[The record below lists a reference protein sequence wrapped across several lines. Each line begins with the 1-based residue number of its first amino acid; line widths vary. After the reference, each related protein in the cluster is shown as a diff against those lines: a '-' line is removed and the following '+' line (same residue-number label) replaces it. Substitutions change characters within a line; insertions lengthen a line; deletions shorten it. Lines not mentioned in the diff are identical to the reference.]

1 MASLIPCAAC
11 SRHIRHHER
20 QCPFCGAERT
30 PTARPRREGVMS
42 REATRATLI
51 ALGLT
56 VAGPA
61 CGGREA
67 ESDRS
72 NGPYIVPYGLPPTP
86 EAGAGGGGAGGD
98 SGDSGDSG
106 DGGASGSGGE
116 GGDGAIIPPYGA
128 MPEPDG
134 GSGGAADTP
143 DSGTPPDA
151 GSGDAGTSET
161 PDAAR

>member
-1 MASLIPCAAC
+1 MASLLPCAAC

-56 VAGPA
+56 VAGTA
-61 CGGREA
+61 CGDREA
-67 ESDRS
+67 ESGRS

-86 EAGAGGGGAGGD
+86 EGGAGGAGAGGDA
-98 SGDSGDSG
+98 G
-106 DGGASGSGGE
+106 DGGASESGGE
-116 GGDGAIIPPYGA
+116 GGSAATVPPYGA

-134 GSGGAADTP
+134 GSGGADTP

-151 GSGDAGTSET
+151 GSGDAGTDET
-161 PDAAR
+161 PDAGG